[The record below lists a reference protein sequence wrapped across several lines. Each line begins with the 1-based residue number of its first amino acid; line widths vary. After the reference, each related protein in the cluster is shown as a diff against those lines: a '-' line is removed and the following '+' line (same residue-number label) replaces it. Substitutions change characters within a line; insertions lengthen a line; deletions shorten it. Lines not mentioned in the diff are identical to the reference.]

1 MKLPKEVAK
10 TILVILNAGLHRG
23 LDIYLVYTSHQ
34 KTLRPCR
41 HLKMFS
47 NAINNH
53 ECPLLIEKMS
63 QNHNENNIEG
73 ATEDNDLIFDAKESE
88 EEELRSSSKRYK

>member
-1 MKLPKEVAK
+1 M
-10 TILVILNAGLHRG
+10 
-23 LDIYLVYTSHQ
+23 Y
-34 KTLRPCR
+34 
-41 HLKMFS
+41 S